1 MTLHFAY
8 GSNMSRAGMAGRC
21 PTAAYIG
28 RGVLNGWRFVV
39 TADGYA
45 SVAPQPGGSV
55 HGVLW
60 RLGPR
65 DLAALNAYENLDSGL
80 YTRRTVPVLCN
91 GKRVS
96 ALVYVGRT
104 SEGSPRPGY
113 LELVIAAAR
122 ESGLPSAYISSIQR
136 WLPGRWQ
143 GARGRDIGEV
153 G

>member
-1 MTLHFAY
+1 MTVHFTY
-8 GSNMSRAGMAGRC
+8 GSNMSRLLMHARC
-21 PTAAYIG
+21 PGAGIIG
-28 RGVLNGWRFVV
+28 KSVLPGWRFVI

-60 RLGPR
+60 RLGVR
-65 DLAALNAYENLDSGL
+65 DLVALNAYENLNSGL
-80 YTRRTVPVLCN
+80 YARRTLPVLCN

-96 ALVYVGRT
+96 ALVYVGGT

-122 ESGLPSAYISSIQR
+122 ASGLPSAYIRSIQR
-136 WLPGRWQ
+136 WSPRRWQ
-143 GARGRDIGEV
+143 GARGRDIGEL